1 MGPELTTLEVGTLRE
16 WRTWLAKHHASSPGV
31 WLVYY
36 KGYRRVESID
46 YDDSVREALCF
57 GWVDSL
63 IKRLDRDRYARKF
76 TPRRPASKWSDS
88 NRQRWVELK
97 TLGLLTPAGL
107 AAAPTP
113 NSYRPRPVIPRL
125 PLFIAKALQANQKA
139 WSFFQELAPTNR
151 RHFVAWIH
159 TAKRPETQK
168 KRIRESIALLAAGK
182 KLGLK

>member
-1 MGPELTTLEVGTLRE
+1 M
-16 WRTWLAKHHASSPGV
+16 
-31 WLVYY
+31 
-36 KGYRRVESID
+36 ESID

-88 NRQRWVELK
+88 NRQRWAELK

-107 AAAPTP
+107 RAAPTP
-113 NSYRPRPVIPRL
+113 ESYRPRPVIPRL
-125 PLFIAKALQANQKA
+125 PLYIAKALRANQKA